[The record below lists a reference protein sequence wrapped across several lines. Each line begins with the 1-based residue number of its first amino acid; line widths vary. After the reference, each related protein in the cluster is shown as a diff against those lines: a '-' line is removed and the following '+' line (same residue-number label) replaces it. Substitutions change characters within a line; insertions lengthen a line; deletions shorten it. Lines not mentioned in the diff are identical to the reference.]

1 MTDPKSDRAALDR
14 LADALAEDILNASD
28 QDILAEVK
36 EDGEDPAAIAAEVQA
51 LFAKAKAKVAK
62 RQLAEAKAG
71 AAASRCRPANVV
83 RLDPAKERKILD
95 RALTHDPET
104 AAKLTLA
111 ARKGEALSDEDV
123 HGMLEDLAEL
133 GILLPSPDQ
142 EP

>member
-123 HGMLEDLAEL
+123 HGILEDLAEL

>member
-14 LADALAEDILNASD
+14 LADALAEDILNASE

-36 EDGEDPAAIAAEVQA
+36 EDGEDRAAIAAEVQA

-62 RQLAEAKAG
+62 LQLAEAKAG
-71 AAASRCRPANVV
+71 AAASRRRPTNVI
-83 RLDPAKERKILD
+83 RLDRAKERKILD
-95 RALTHDPET
+95 WALTRDPQT

-111 ARKGEALSDEDV
+111 ARKGEGLSDEDV

-133 GILLPSPDQ
+133 GIPLPSPDE

>member
-36 EDGEDPAAIAAEVQA
+36 TDGENPAAIGAEIQT

-71 AAASRCRPANVV
+71 AAASRRQTANVV
-83 RLDPAKERKILD
+83 RLNPAEARKTLA
-95 RALTHDPET
+95 RALTRDPET
-104 AAKLTLA
+104 ASKLTLA

-123 HGMLEDLAEL
+123 RGMLEDLAEL
-133 GILLPSPDQ
+133 GIPLPSPDH
-142 EP
+142 ER